1 LARRRENTGRG
12 REKTLEKK
20 NAILAALNK
29 ATGGLEN
36 SEFFDN
42 PDSSDVYYT
51 LSPGEIKA
59 LISGDMVKIEGWVN
73 NLDRRQ
79 AAWLLRQLIKEKW

>member
-20 NAILAALNK
+20 NAILAALSK
-29 ATGGLEN
+29 VTGGFEN
-36 SEFFDN
+36 TEISDN
-42 PDSSDVYYT
+42 PDCSDVYYS
-51 LSPGEIKA
+51 LSPEEIKA
-59 LISGDMVKIEGWVN
+59 LISGDTVKIESWVN

-79 AAWLLRQLIKEKW
+79 ATWLLRQLIKEKW